1 MRAPGTWQG
10 TRCIT
15 RGVDAEID
23 PEVQDTLWRLID
35 LLCDRTDVT
44 ADYLQVFEL
53 ASLPADAADGHNQ
66 SIAHRQEQPPYRAT
80 YSLRAERPYTGRVFV
95 IDDGTHATML
105 LACEY

>member
-53 ASLPADAADGHNQ
+53 ASLPVVAAVGYNQ
-66 SIAHRQEQPPYRAT
+66 SIVHRQEQPTYRAT
-80 YSLRAERPYTGRVFV
+80 FSLRTERPYTGRVFV

-105 LACEY
+105 LASEY

>member
-10 TRCIT
+10 ARCIT

-44 ADYLQVFEL
+44 VDYLQVFEL
-53 ASLPADAADGHNQ
+53 TTVSTDSTDRHNQ
-66 SIAHRQEQPPYRAT
+66 SIVHRQEQPTYRAT
-80 YSLRAERPYTGRVFV
+80 YHLRTERPYTGRVFV
-95 IDDGTHATML
+95 IDDGTHGTML